1 MNTETSVKTTRPLE
15 NTDGSNQPPSGA
27 DVGGIPTNLQHG
39 LFDQEAVSDPA
50 GATAPLD
57 ADWAA
62 REAAAQGDAKT
73 DVDAGKPAER
83 REPGHI
89 DSALESLGEAI
100 SDPVREAA
108 EEVSNDTGTDAKTRP
123 AR

>member
-1 MNTETSVKTTRPLE
+1 MNTNTKPTRPME
-15 NTDGSNQPPSGA
+15 RTDGSNQPPSGA
-27 DVGGIPTNLQHG
+27 DVGGVPTNLQHG
-39 LFDQEAVSDPA
+39 LFEDDAAGAPA
-50 GATAPLD
+50 GADAPLD

-62 REAAAQGDAKT
+62 REAAAKGDT
-73 DVDAGKPAER
+73 DPDAGVAKPAER

-108 EEVSNDTGTDAKTRP
+108 EEVSNDTGTDA
-123 AR
+123 ARRTSR